1 MISPRLTA
9 NLVLANLLAG
19 AALLY
24 RDPPGPHTFY
34 PQCPIFRLT
43 HLYCPGCGATR
54 AIAALLHGR
63 LAEAFH
69 YNALLTVLL
78 PFLIAYF
85 ALAYWKAMTR
95 ERFEWPQIPAFAPKY
110 LLMLASLF
118 ALLRIAIPPSI

>member
-24 RDPPGPHTFY
+24 RYPPEANTFY
-34 PQCPIFRLT
+34 PRCPVFRLT

-54 AIAALLHGR
+54 ALAALVHGG
-63 LAEAFH
+63 LVEAFH

-78 PFLIAYF
+78 PFLLAYF
-85 ALAYWKAMTR
+85 ALAYWKATTQK
-95 ERFEWPQIPAFAPKY
+95 RFEWPQIPAPAPKY
-110 LLMLASLF
+110 LLLLASAF
-118 ALLRIAIPPSI
+118 ALLRNVLQPSL